1 MGRPYQPSLLRLL
14 HSAMA
19 LLVPLAWLS
28 GLIVYSRY
36 DGSWGRLIWQPA
48 GNWIDIHGSIG
59 VLLWPLALLFG
70 LYALSLGR
78 ARLKQPANATA
89 LGALALAVGSGK
101 LMQEDWLRQ
110 GELQHL
116 VYHIHLLAWL
126 LIALALLWHLVGGA
140 SGGELQLLLL
150 STDADRQ
157 PLLRRSPVISG
168 VCGHEENQT
177 QPVHRRLGRVGRGQD
192 GDEPAAHELSRV
204 ARH

>member
-126 LIALALLWHLVGGA
+126 LIALALLWHLVGV
-140 SGGELQLLLL
+140 
-150 STDADRQ
+150 
-157 PLLRRSPVISG
+157 LRRGGPALATSMFHIS
-168 VCGHEENQT
+168 VQRHD
-177 QPVHRRLGRVGRGQD
+177 QPKHWPEQLNRWFRR
-192 GDEPAAHELSRV
+192 SN
-204 ARH
+204 